1 MYLQLVGTT
10 PCYVFPATDSVSWVW
25 DPSNRRSQISTHMI
39 TDSVS
44 TRSIIYEVEKLVTTW
59 MIVTFIEIIVVR
71 VVLLTDTVKHI
82 ATYVVDIE
90 NISWNINLLL

>member
-1 MYLQLVGTT
+1 
-10 PCYVFPATDSVSWVW
+10 
-25 DPSNRRSQISTHMI
+25 
-39 TDSVS
+39 
-44 TRSIIYEVEKLVTTW
+44 

-71 VVLLTDTVKHI
+71 VVLLMDTVKDI

>member
-1 MYLQLVGTT
+1 
-10 PCYVFPATDSVSWVW
+10 
-25 DPSNRRSQISTHMI
+25 
-39 TDSVS
+39 
-44 TRSIIYEVEKLVTTW
+44 

-71 VVLLTDTVKHI
+71 VVLLTDTVKDI